1 LAFLRFLQRRDLI
14 GERRAG
20 LVLPR
25 YLLFIQTKQ
34 ADASGEGNGDSNRA
48 QREAGFIA
56 AVFLSV
62 FSGCGVLS
70 TASLVSSTTAD

>member
-1 LAFLRFLQRRDLI
+1 LAFLRFLQRRELADSH
-14 GERRAG
+14 AG
-20 LVLPR
+20 FVLAWPAVCQA
-25 YLLFIQTKQ
+25 IQ
-34 ADASGEGNGDSNRA
+34 ADASGQRNGDSNRA

-62 FSGCGVLS
+62 FSGCGVVS